1 MLGEELGLT
10 AGDEGE
16 LGEGHKLTAFLVLT
30 LLGFLFLM
38 VNKCIKY
45 I

>member
-10 AGDEGE
+10 AGDEGK

-30 LLGFLFLM
+30 LGVFVF
-38 VNKCIKY
+38 NGE
-45 I
+45 